1 MSDTQKT
8 KNRTSDTLKTKNRGS
23 DKIRRGRTSQIEER
37 SNRGEEHSNE
47 PFSDDSDL
55 DTKRL
60 TKHTG
65 KACRKRAKICSSR
78 RYPMYNDGGPTTVLQ
93 SLSLSLSLS
102 LSRPEQ
108 HGHCLSQSRS
118 LSLFSILSL
127 ANDMQKMM
135 KVGV

>member
-102 LSRPEQ
+102 LGLNSTVIVSLNLVL
-108 HGHCLSQSRS
+108 CLSSVSS
-118 LSLFSILSL
+118 LSQ
-127 ANDMQKMM
+127 MTCRR
-135 KVGV
+135 